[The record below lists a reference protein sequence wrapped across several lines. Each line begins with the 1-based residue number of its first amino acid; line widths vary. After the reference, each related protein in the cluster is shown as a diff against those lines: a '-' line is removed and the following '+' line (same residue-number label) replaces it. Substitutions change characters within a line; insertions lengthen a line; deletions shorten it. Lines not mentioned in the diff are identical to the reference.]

1 MYQEGSNVIRHQ
13 KNPMKHLLLILPV
26 LALISCTET
35 KKDAAAD
42 AEIDV
47 TFENYNQAETARNFN
62 NWVKMGS
69 DNKLLHL
76 KELSPIGPD
85 APTIRMNLD
94 TLYSIGIYNND
105 GDMTVT
111 LPVSGIY
118 QSVMVVDED
127 GYTPFFAAESG
138 TFSVKH
144 DSEYFFIVVR
154 TVVKDRHS
162 KESFEE
168 AYTAQAGIKVEGN
181 DTKSYVMPN
190 YNQEQLHALTLD
202 YNKKFAES
210 GISFTYGDGK
220 TPVNEEHRTWSNA
233 TGWGGMVT
241 EVGKSNTYVS
251 SENLPG
257 DKPFAVTF
265 PDPGNKFFTS
275 FTIYDV
281 NGYLM
286 EGNTHINSYTWKPN
300 TDGTITIHFN
310 AEGKPNNI
318 TSSGKEFNYTVRN
331 YGASQDVIDKKINPV
346 KPEPVQ

>member
-1 MYQEGSNVIRHQ
+1 M
-13 KNPMKHLLLILPV
+13 KKHLFILLSVV
-26 LALISCTET
+26 LVACSETNKITISNEQGQ
-35 KKDAAAD
+35 
-42 AEIDV
+42 IDV
-47 TFENYNQAETARNFN
+47 TYENYNQAETARNFN
-62 NWVKMGS
+62 NWVKLGS
-69 DNKLLHL
+69 DNKLVHR

-94 TLYSIGIYNND
+94 TLYSIGVYDND

-111 LPVSGIY
+111 IPDSGIY
-118 QSVMVVDED
+118 QSMMVIDKD
-127 GYTPFFAAESG
+127 GYTPFFFSEPG
-138 TFSVKH
+138 TFQVKH
-144 DSEYFFIVVR
+144 DSDYLFFVVR

-162 KESFEE
+162 KKSFKE
-168 AYTAQAGIKVEGN
+168 AYKAQARLKVEGN
-181 DTKSYVMPN
+181 GTTPYVMPEF
-190 YNQEQLHALTLD
+190 NQEQLHALTAE
-202 YNKKFAES
+202 YNKKFSES
-210 GISFTYGDGK
+210 GISFTYGNGK

-241 EVGKSNTYVS
+241 EVGKSNTYNS

-275 FTIYDV
+275 FTIYDL

-300 TDGTITIHFN
+300 VDGSITIHFN

-346 KPEPVQ
+346 KPELVD